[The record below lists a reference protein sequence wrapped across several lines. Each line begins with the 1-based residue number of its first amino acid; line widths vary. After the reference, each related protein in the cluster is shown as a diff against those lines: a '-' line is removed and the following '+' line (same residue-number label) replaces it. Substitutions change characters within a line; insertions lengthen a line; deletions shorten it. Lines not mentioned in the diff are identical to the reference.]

1 MTGKQYYELAKTVVT
16 LARESMETRLRLT
29 ALENCLQV
37 KDYPL
42 FEAYAREIE
51 RLRNDKSFQMNFAS
65 LEGLQQRLLEK
76 QVT

>member
-1 MTGKQYYELAKTVVT
+1 MDKKQYDELAKTVVT
-16 LARESMETRLRLT
+16 LAHEAMETKLRLT

-51 RLRNDKSFQMNFAS
+51 RLRNDKSFQTNFAS
-65 LEGLQQRLLEK
+65 LGGLQQRLLEK
-76 QVT
+76 